1 MDIASYLVA
10 FGTSALLALATLLPI
25 ANPTSTAPI
34 FLSLTEGASDKMR
47 QELARRIARN
57 VFLLMVGA
65 TLLGSLV
72 LDVFGISLDI
82 VRTAGGLIVTNI
94 GWRLLTTNSAESPR
108 AAKIAENYTP
118 EMVRSQ
124 AFFPLSFPITCGPG
138 TISAAITVGVSLAS
152 PSIALAAVRTTG
164 AVLGLAGI
172 AMLIFLSYRYAEY
185 LLRLLGETGT
195 VVFLRLSAFILLCL
209 GVQIFWDGAGSLL
222 SDAIRTGVTPLGPIA
237 QPAAPGRPPSAVD
250 SLY

>member
-1 MDIASYLVA
+1 MDFYSYLAA
-10 FGTSALLALATLLPI
+10 FGTSALVALATLLPI

-34 FLSLTEGASDKMR
+34 FLSLTEGASEKMR
-47 QELARRIARN
+47 QELARRVARN

-65 TLLGSLV
+65 TLLGSFL

-82 VRTAGGLIVTNI
+82 VRAAGGLIVINI

-108 AAKIAENYTP
+108 AAKIAQNYTP

-152 PSIALAAVRTTG
+152 SSIALSAVRTAG
-164 AVLGLAGI
+164 AIVGLAII
-172 AMLIFLSYRYAEY
+172 ALLIFLSYRYAEY
-185 LLRLLGETGT
+185 LLRLLGDTGT

-209 GVQIFWDGAGSLL
+209 GIQIFWDGAGNLL
-222 SDAIRTGVTPLGPIA
+222 ATAIRDGVAALPDL
-237 QPAAPGRPPSAVD
+237 PAVAKPSATP
-250 SLY
+250 